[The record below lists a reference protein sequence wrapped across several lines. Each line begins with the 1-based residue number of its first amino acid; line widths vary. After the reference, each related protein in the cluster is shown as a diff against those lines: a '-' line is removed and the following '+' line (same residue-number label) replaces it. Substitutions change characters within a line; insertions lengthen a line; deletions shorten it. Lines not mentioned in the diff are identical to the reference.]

1 MNPAQFDNL
10 PSSIPEPGEIIDSKY
25 RVERLLG
32 AGGMGV
38 VVAAS
43 HLGLGQPV
51 AIKLMLPDLA
61 TSAEFSA
68 RFLRE
73 ARAAA
78 AIRGDHAVRIFDVA
92 SAEDGRLY
100 MVMELLEGE
109 DLGQIIKKR
118 GALPIAEAVDYLLQA
133 CDALGDAHAQGI
145 VHRDLKPGNLFLA
158 GRSKGSPV
166 IKVLDFGISKSSTP
180 GDAPNG
186 PTLTVPDTMLGTPYY
201 MSPEQ
206 FRSAK
211 TVDARTDIWSLGL
224 ILHKLITGF
233 SAFESDSVREHI
245 SMIAADPPAPLRLRR
260 PDAPEGLEAI
270 VLCCLEK
277 DANLRFQNIG
287 DLVAALVPFAPT
299 RPGREFLVAPPDPAA
314 IATPALTSP
323 RSGEFAT
330 PTGTRVVGTPE
341 IQTATTV
348 TSSIARASALPR
360 STGRLFLT
368 GVLVSAA
375 LLTGGLMA
383 IRAGRETVVPTVGG
397 PVISALAAP
406 SDSQLPAAPPDLA
419 AVVPLQST
427 SADAPT
433 ASNQP
438 SPSAPS
444 ASARAL
450 KAGTPAAPR
459 HPPSSRTAPEVKS
472 TPRPSLTTF
481 QPSGL

>member
-1 MNPAQFDNL
+1 MNPIQFDNL
-10 PSSIPEPGEIIDSKY
+10 PASIPKPGEIIASKY

-92 SAEDGRLY
+92 TAEDGMLY
-100 MVMELLEGE
+100 MVMELLDGE

-118 GALPIAEAVDYLLQA
+118 GALPIAEAVDYLLQV
-133 CDALGDAHAQGI
+133 CDAVGDAHAQGI

-158 GRSKGSPV
+158 RRSKGSPV
-166 IKVLDFGISKSSTP
+166 IKVLDFGISKSSPP
-180 GDAPNG
+180 GDAPDG

-270 VLCCLEK
+270 VLRCLEK
-277 DANLRFQNIG
+277 DVSLRFQNVG
-287 DLVAALVPFAPT
+287 DLVMALAPFAPT
-299 RPGREFLVAPPDPAA
+299 RPGRELLVAPPDPPA
-314 IATPALTSP
+314 ITTHARTSP
-323 RSGEFAT
+323 RSGEIAT
-330 PTGTRVVGTPE
+330 PTGARAAGTPE

-348 TSSIARASALPR
+348 TSSIAQISKLPR

-368 GVLVSAA
+368 SVLAIAA

-383 IRAGRETVVPTVGG
+383 IRAGRDTVVPTDAG
-397 PVISALAAP
+397 PGISSLATP
-406 SDSQLPAAPPDLA
+406 SDAQLPAAPSDLT
-419 AVVPLQST
+419 AVAPPQST
-427 SADAPT
+427 SAGVPT

-438 SPSAPS
+438 PPTAPV

-450 KAGTPAAPR
+450 KAGTPLAPR
-459 HPPSSRTAPEVKS
+459 HPPSPQTATAVKS